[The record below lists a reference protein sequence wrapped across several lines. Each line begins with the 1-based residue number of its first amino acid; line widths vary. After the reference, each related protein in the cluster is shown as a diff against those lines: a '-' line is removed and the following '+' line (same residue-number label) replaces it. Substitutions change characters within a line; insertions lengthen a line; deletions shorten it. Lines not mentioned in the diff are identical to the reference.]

1 MTFVLYPLSHYNSIT
16 EPHARFLL
24 SLLEDLSIDF
34 PSHFI
39 LFLINV
45 YRDTATHDNLIFP
58 STITQ
63 IIRHFSISILD
74 SHLFTVMDA
83 INLVS
88 VRRSEAQLRL
98 KRTRTERMDSSAPSI
113 PSTSAPFSSSGDVM
127 LEAIIAQLWCMDAC
141 LDTLSDELC
150 QVTTR
155 VGRIT
160 RWQARLGD
168 FIASPSPSLE
178 ASEEEDADDGTS
190 DDDDDEDEEV
200 SSSSDEEMTISQ

>member
-1 MTFVLYPLSHYNSIT
+1 MVMTFVLYPLSHYNSIT

-63 IIRHFSISILD
+63 IIRHFFISILD

-83 INLVS
+83 ISLVS
-88 VRRSEAQLRL
+88 VRWSKAQLRL
-98 KRTRTERMDSSAPSI
+98 KWPRTEKTDSSAPSI
-113 PSTSAPFSSSGDVM
+113 PSTSAPSSLSGDVM
-127 LEAIIAQLWCMDAC
+127 LEAIIAQLQCMDAC

-150 QVTTR
+150 
-155 VGRIT
+155 
-160 RWQARLGD
+160 
-168 FIASPSPSLE
+168 
-178 ASEEEDADDGTS
+178 
-190 DDDDDEDEEV
+190 
-200 SSSSDEEMTISQ
+200 

>member
-24 SLLEDLSIDF
+24 SLLEDFSIDF

-45 YRDTATHDNLIFP
+45 YKDTATHDNLIFP

-74 SHLFTVMDA
+74 SHLFTVMGA
-83 INLVS
+83 ISLVF

-98 KRTRTERMDSSAPSI
+98 KQPQTERTDSSAPFI
-113 PSTSAPFSSSGDVM
+113 PSTSAPSLSGDVM
-127 LEAIIAQLWCMDAC
+127 LEAIIAQLQCMDAC
-141 LDTLSDELC
+141 LDTLNDELC
-150 QVTTR
+150 QVSTR
-155 VGRIT
+155 VGRIA
-160 RWQARLGD
+160 RWQAHLGD